1 VGEKTVVSLKKG
13 LMDRD
18 FVLNISMETGDRSF
32 VHLER
37 DGDGYVALAS
47 FQPIFPAGSV
57 GDARCITIMV
67 DCSGSMGGDSIA
79 QAREALREIFELL
92 RPGDW
97 FNVIRFGDSCE
108 KLFPAPVRVEGASL
122 NKARQLLEVLDADMG
137 GTEIGHAIAVAL
149 DEDAPGDVR
158 KDVLLITD
166 GEVWHWEEVTEM
178 AADYDFRF
186 FTVGVGASVSE
197 AFVQTLAKGTGG
209 AFELVSPNEDM
220 AQRIVRHFKRIYLPV
235 AANVRVLWP
244 GLPVHI
250 ITERIAS
257 IFAGDTLHTFARFNE
272 KPAGEVELRA
282 DLENG
287 EPFAQKLSIQTGDQW
302 TVSGTI
308 PGTTSRMAAAIEIR
322 SLSDDRLIEALAVK
336 YQLMSPQTNFLAID
350 VRAEKEKAE
359 LFVAK

>member
-1 VGEKTVVSLKKG
+1 
-13 LMDRD
+13 
-18 FVLNISMETGDRSF
+18 
-32 VHLER
+32 
-37 DGDGYVALAS
+37 
-47 FQPIFPAGSV
+47 
-57 GDARCITIMV
+57 
-67 DCSGSMGGDSIA
+67 
-79 QAREALREIFELL
+79 
-92 RPGDW
+92 
-97 FNVIRFGDSCE
+97 
-108 KLFPAPVRVEGASL
+108 
-122 NKARQLLEVLDADMG
+122 
-137 GTEIGHAIAVAL
+137 
-149 DEDAPGDVR
+149 
-158 KDVLLITD
+158 
-166 GEVWHWEEVTEM
+166 M